1 MSQLLKEQF
10 SQVGEILS
18 CKRSPLR
25 GRALSDREADRQ
37 SQKLFTN
44 VNDRKLRRYTYIP
57 LALKMVALIYFI
69 VSEIN
74 VLIKFR

>member
-1 MSQLLKEQF
+1 MSELLKEQF

-57 LALKMVALIYFI
+57 LALTKAFHFTFSQNIFFKIL
-69 VSEIN
+69 
-74 VLIKFR
+74 